1 MGRLRTRSDV
11 DGSINNNRLGPRYG
25 HDPLVYDRGGGGLA
39 IFINIPSVAMVVGGS
54 FAALMIANPLP
65 RIMKV
70 GVFFKHVINVQNF
83 EVERIITTLV
93 KFSEKARRDG
103 LLALEDELEMVE
115 EEFLKKGI
123 QFVVDGT
130 DPEIIKTMLYNEL
143 NQQQERHTVGIKI
156 FADWGTLAP
165 AFGMIGTLAGLIAML
180 ANLSDADAIG
190 SGMSLALITTMYGS
204 IIANFLMIPIK
215 LKLEDRDAEETL
227 VKEIIIEGI
236 LSIQSG
242 DNPRILEAKLVS
254 FLAPDKREAVLAEIN
269 AE

>member
-1 MGRLRTRSDV
+1 MDLSTIIG
-11 DGSINNNRLGPRYG
+11 LGLG
-25 HDPLVYDRGGGGLA
+25 TAMILWSMIGGGSGLMIYA
-39 IFINIPSVAMVVGGS
+39 NIPSAAMVIGGS
-54 FAALMIANPLP
+54 FAALMISNPLP
-65 RIMKV
+65 RMMKIMAITQKI
-70 GVFFKHVINVQNF
+70 FKIQNF

-115 EEFLKKGI
+115 EEFMKKGI

-130 DPEIIKTMLYNEL
+130 DPEIIKTMLYTEL
-143 NQQQERHTVGIKI
+143 NQQQGRHEEGIKLYG
-156 FADWGTLAP
+156 DWGSLAP
-165 AFGMIGTLAGLIAML
+165 AFGMVGTLAGLIAML

-190 SGMSLALITTMYGS
+190 AGMSLALITTMYGS
-204 IIANFLMIPIK
+204 ILANFIFIPFK
-215 LKLEDRDAEETL
+215 NKLEDRDKEETL
-227 VKEIIIEGI
+227 VNEIIIEGI

-254 FLAPDKREAVLAEIN
+254 FLPPEKREAVLAEIN